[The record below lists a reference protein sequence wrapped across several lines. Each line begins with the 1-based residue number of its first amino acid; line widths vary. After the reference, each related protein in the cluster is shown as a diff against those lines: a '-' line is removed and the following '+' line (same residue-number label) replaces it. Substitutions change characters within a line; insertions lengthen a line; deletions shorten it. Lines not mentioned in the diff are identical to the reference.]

1 MRNLT
6 FLLGAVVL
14 LAGACQSSSPE
25 EVVLAQMEPWN
36 SGDAEAAMDLYA
48 DDASVS
54 IQPALPPGAP
64 NEHSGKAELRAWFDE
79 LTAMNFEIQI
89 EVVEVDGNT
98 VTTQTKTW
106 ADPTLELGVAPLV
119 ATEVYTVED
128 GKIAGWTW
136 SLSAESLAAIETA
149 MDTAQALPM
158 EPKVTFNGEQCFYE
172 GPATMPAQAE
182 VTFSFEPSVEPD
194 NVALVVGSVRD
205 GYTWED
211 IVEYSENY
219 GAGHVPP
226 FAGPDYRIQ
235 YGAGSLVMPMDVG
248 TYVVVCDTS
257 PEYTDSRH
265 PAALIEVTE
274 V

>member
-6 FLLGAVVL
+6 FLLGAIVL

-25 EVVLAQMEPWN
+25 DVVLSQMEPWN

-64 NEHSGKAELRAWFDE
+64 SQHSGKAELRAWFDE
-79 LTAMNFEIQI
+79 LAAMNFEIQI

-106 ADPTLELGVAPLV
+106 ADPTREMGVAPLV
-119 ATEVYTVED
+119 ATEVYSVED

-136 SLSAESLAAIETA
+136 TLTDESLAAIETVMA
-149 MDTAQALPM
+149 AAQAAPM
-158 EPKVTFNGEQCFYE
+158 EPRVTFNGEQCFYE
-172 GPATMPAQAE
+172 GPETMPAGAE
-182 VTFSFEPSVEPD
+182 VKFNFEPSVEPD
-194 NVALVVGSVRD
+194 KVALVVGSVKD

-211 IVEYSENY
+211 IVEYSEDH

-226 FAGPDYRIQ
+226 FAGPNYKIQ
-235 YGAGSLVMPMDVG
+235 YGAGSLVVAMEAG
-248 TYVVVCDTS
+248 TYMVICDTS
-257 PEYTDSRH
+257 PQYTNSRH
-265 PAALIEVTE
+265 PAALIEVTKA
-274 V
+274 